1 MINIVPKVKS
11 VCPGAAFGV
20 LVVNGLTSQSER
32 SAMDSIITAEIAQI
46 KSRYPDYER
55 KAALSADPLCHY
67 ATYYKKFKKSY
78 HVLGQLES
86 VLLNGKTIPPV
97 GVPVEAMFL
106 AEIKN
111 LLLSAGHDLDLIAGE
126 LTVGIATEPLSY
138 QGITGKEQQLVQHD
152 LYLSDEKGIIS
163 SIMSGP
169 DYRTRITDTTKN
181 ALYFVYGVPGVEEP
195 LIRAHLKTIFEYLS
209 QAIPSAVIQSLEVL

>member
-67 ATYYKKFKKSY
+67 VAYYKKFGKTY

-86 VLLNGKTIPPV
+86 VLLKGKAIPPV
-97 GVPVEAMFL
+97 GAPVEAMFL
-106 AEIKN
+106 AELRN
-111 LLLSAGHDLDLIAGE
+111 LLLTAGHDLDLIAGE
-126 LTVGIATEPLSY
+126 LTVGIATEPLRY
-138 QGITGKEQQLVQHD
+138 QGIIGKEQQLVPHD
-152 LYLSDEKGIIS
+152 LYLYDEKGIIS
-163 SIMSGP
+163 SVIRGI
-169 DYRTRITDTTKN
+169 DYRTRITDATKN

-195 LIRAHLKTIFEYLS
+195 IMYWGS
-209 QAIPSAVIQSLEVL
+209 